1 MTTGRKH
8 LTRRD
13 MKGDEF
19 VSWVT
24 RVTIWVEENSRTVV
38 IGITSALV
46 LIAIGVGGLA
56 WFRSSR
62 EKAFA
67 RLGEVQKIAGTP
79 VGSPA
84 EVPGAFATAEERA
97 SRVVDAADRMLRDY
111 GSGQA
116 AAWARYHKA
125 AALLDLGRIED
136 SASSVEPLLSQA
148 SGTLVGD
155 LSRLLAGR
163 IEEARGNFQ
172 KAADLYGQA
181 VAGAS
186 ASFPSELALWDQAR
200 CLSAAGKKDEAVS
213 AYQKIV
219 DLYGESPLAA
229 KANQK
234 IQEIRTPAQG
244 M

>member
-1 MTTGRKH
+1 
-8 LTRRD
+8 

-24 RVTIWVEENSRTVV
+24 RATIWVEENSRTVV
-38 IGITSALV
+38 IGITSALL
-46 LIAIGVGGLA
+46 LIAVVVGAFA

-67 RLGEVQKIAGTP
+67 RLGEVQKIADTP
-79 VGSPA
+79 VGSPV
-84 EVPGAFATAEERA
+84 EQPGSFSTAEERA
-97 SRVVDAADRMLRDY
+97 SRVVEAADRMLKDY
-111 GSGQA
+111 GSGQPA
-116 AAWARYHKA
+116 TWARYHRA
-125 AALLDLGRIED
+125 AALLDLGRID
-136 SASSVEPLLSQA
+136 DASSSVEPLVNQA
-148 SGTLVGD
+148 SGTLLGD

-186 ASFPSELALWDQAR
+186 KSFPTELALFDQAR

-219 DLYGESPLAA
+219 DLYAESPLAA

-234 IQEIRTPAQG
+234 IQEIRSPAQG